1 MKKVIC
7 TLLLLVL
14 VAATAGAEPDSFQTG
29 PFEVSFDL
37 GLNKSEYDVAV
48 DEPFVEETLSG
59 KFLNKYETHILKNS
73 GEEFAAAQIIVTTFG
88 TPQKAPSALMEK
100 TLLEMESANPNNY
113 DLDSAQ
119 RVIDGQQGVIVS
131 AHSVNLQDLA
141 YDAMYLIRSDPET
154 PLVQIISFFPWN
166 EGTLSLLKTI
176 HVRRV

>member
-37 GLNKSEYDVAV
+37 GLNKSEYDITM

-59 KFLNKYETHILKNS
+59 KFLNKYKTNILKNS
-73 GEEFAAAQIIVTTFG
+73 GEEFAAAQIIVTTFD
-88 TPQKAPSALMEK
+88 TPQKASPALMEE
-100 TLLEMESANPNNY
+100 TLLEMESENPNNY
-113 DLDSAQ
+113 NLNSAQ
-119 RVIDGQQGVIVS
+119 RIIDGQQGVIVS
-131 AHSVNLQDLA
+131 EYSVNLPDIA
-141 YDAMYLIRSDPET
+141 YNAMYLIRSDPET
-154 PLVQIISFFPWN
+154 PLVQIISLFPWN